1 MAEIE
6 VERVHDVNT
15 YATTAGYGRG
25 FRRRD
30 ISWGA
35 IFAGAVIAV
44 ATMLLLSLLG
54 AAIGLMSVQPNL
66 DSLQTTGIASAVW
79 YVVSKLIALFVGGY
93 AAARLSANLDGQRAM
108 LHGATVWA
116 LAAIGSALL
125 AASAIG
131 NAFGALGSAVSSTAS
146 VAGSAVQAVIPE
158 DIDLPNFTSSD
169 AAIDALPPRLQRAI
183 RDQGLTAEQLRSETR
198 AAFRDVISRDE
209 QRRIQSLA
217 TNTAVDIIRTPGDA
231 VEDFNS
237 AIDRL
242 VGQGGII
249 SSEDRNELE
258 VAISERLGLT
268 RAESRE
274 LVNRY
279 QREAQQAADRVRA
292 EAAELRAEA
301 ASAAEEAADTAGQ
314 TALWAFFALLAGLI
328 AAVVGAAM
336 GRRDEP
342 MVDTDRTV
350 VT

>member
-6 VERVHDVNT
+6 VERVHDMDTT
-15 YATTAGYGRG
+15 YATAGYGRG

-35 IFAGAVIAV
+35 IIAGAVIAV

-54 AAIGLMSVQPNL
+54 AAIGLMSVQPDL
-66 DSLQTTGIASAVW
+66 GSLQATGISAAVW
-79 YVVSKLIALFVGGY
+79 YVVSKLVALFVGGY

-125 AASAIG
+125 AASAVG
-131 NAFGALGSAVSSTAS
+131 NAFGALGSAVGSTAG
-146 VAGSAVQAVIPE
+146 VVGSAVQAAIPE
-158 DIDLPNFTSSD
+158 DIDLPDFTSSD
-169 AAIDALPPRLQRAI
+169 VTIDALPPRLQRAI

-198 AAFRDVISRDE
+198 AAFREVISRGE
-209 QRRIQSLA
+209 QRQLRNLA
-217 TNTAVDIIRTPGDA
+217 SDTAMDIIRTPGDA
-231 VEDFNS
+231 AEDFNT
-237 AIDRL
+237 AIDRM

-258 VAISERLGLT
+258 VAMTERLGLT
-268 RAESRE
+268 RAEARE

-279 QREAQQAADRVRA
+279 QREAQAAAERVRA

-314 TALWAFFALLAGLI
+314 TALWAFFALLAGLV

-336 GRRDEP
+336 GRRNEP
-342 MVDTDRTV
+342 IVDTTRTV